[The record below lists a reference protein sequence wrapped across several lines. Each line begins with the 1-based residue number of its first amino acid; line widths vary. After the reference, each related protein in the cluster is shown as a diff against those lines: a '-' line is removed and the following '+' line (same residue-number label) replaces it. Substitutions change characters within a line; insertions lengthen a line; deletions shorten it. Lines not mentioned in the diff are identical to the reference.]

1 MPRTYQEFMMYV
13 EARRRAEQMRSIMKT
28 EGIGMSPETAEESV
42 TE

>member
-13 EARRRAEQMRSIMKT
+13 EARRRAEQMRESMKE
-28 EGIGMSPETAEESV
+28 EGIRMSPETAEGSV